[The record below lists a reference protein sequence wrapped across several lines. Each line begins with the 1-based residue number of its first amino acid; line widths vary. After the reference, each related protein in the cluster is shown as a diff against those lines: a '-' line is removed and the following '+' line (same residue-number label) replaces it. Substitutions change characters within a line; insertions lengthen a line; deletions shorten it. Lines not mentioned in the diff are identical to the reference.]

1 MLWIFYSV
9 RAHTKDKVAAIY
21 LPRLRQ
27 EFYGLKKNEKLF
39 LQRVVKEAV
48 HEIGHA
54 FGLAISRSIDV

>member
-1 MLWIFYSV
+1 
-9 RAHTKDKVAAIY
+9 VAAIY

-27 EFYGLKKNEKLF
+27 GFYGLKKNEKLF